1 MSSFKLSEK
10 GRSIIAKMAIH
21 NKSKPYCSM
30 LQVPCVAYGLGKESD
45 LVQYIG
51 NDSRTLVL
59 LGTANNLLSERRR
72 ANILHAADSK
82 LTKYAKGEFP
92 KAGKSLF
99 GKSFVKELVSQVEQ
113 TLQFARLQRFIK
125 RKTPHLR
132 NRCFFFEGG
141 LASPSK
147 APA

>member
-10 GRSIIAKMAIH
+10 GRSIIAKTAIH

-59 LGTANNLLSERRR
+59 LELQTAFSVRE
-72 ANILHAADSK
+72 
-82 LTKYAKGEFP
+82 GEQIFFM
-92 KAGKSLF
+92 L
-99 GKSFVKELVSQVEQ
+99 
-113 TLQFARLQRFIK
+113 R
-125 RKTPHLR
+125 TP
-132 NRCFFFEGG
+132 
-141 LASPSK
+141 S
-147 APA
+147 